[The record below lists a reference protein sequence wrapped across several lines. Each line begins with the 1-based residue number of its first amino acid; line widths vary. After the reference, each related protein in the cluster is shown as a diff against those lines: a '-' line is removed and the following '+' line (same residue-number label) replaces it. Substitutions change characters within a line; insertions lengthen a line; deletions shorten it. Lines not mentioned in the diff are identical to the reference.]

1 MSNIQL
7 SVEWD
12 KTAVYAGENVDCV
25 ITFKNVAQPPI
36 RQRTASRTNSHNSPR
51 ERWKDNTAAHVR
63 QQNLGHSPRYSSSI
77 SVRKKH
83 RKAISHDPTWST
95 VPASPKVQRG
105 KEAHDEQNTTGRK
118 HRRSVSIVSLGGEKS
133 SSVTPFQTISM
144 SIRPGKGHG
153 RAASLQDLSE
163 KTSALNHGPSS
174 IVHSKGYGPTHTKDY
189 SQTQNDDGFST
200 QPALSRSSSSPM
212 VKEKLS
218 PQKLCTQDKIAAVPI
233 SKPHK
238 QTAVP
243 DGISSTR
250 SPILLG
256 RSDSADGFNI
266 SMAQTQFT
274 RQDPP
279 RGKLPGIISPT
290 TNDDTPRSSTD
301 LDSFGSN
308 SSDTM
313 ASEYVIQEHSR
324 FLRHRGSMRQQS
336 HHASVEASQV
346 PETLMMGYGNIV
358 GSFYLDPSLVDAS
371 CFDEVKRKA
380 VVGNE
385 GGGGVVRAESN
396 KRQSGL
402 LGSLGWNTIGES
414 LEGLLGKREVS
425 SIKEATNASA
435 AKWMPILSTPQSL
448 LFVDLRLE
456 PGQSQSYSYSFRLPA
471 GIPPSYRGK
480 AVRFSYSIVI
490 GVQRAT
496 RSRQR
501 HIVRRIDFPFRV
513 LPCVNSK
520 ERISCIWASLTL
532 YRPRRNHG
540 PRSYVTACYAS

>member
-1 MSNIQL
+1 M
-7 SVEWD
+7 
-12 KTAVYAGENVDCV
+12 
-25 ITFKNVAQPPI
+25 
-36 RQRTASRTNSHNSPR
+36 
-51 ERWKDNTAAHVR
+51 
-63 QQNLGHSPRYSSSI
+63 
-77 SVRKKH
+77 
-83 RKAISHDPTWST
+83 
-95 VPASPKVQRG
+95 G
-105 KEAHDEQNTTGRK
+105 KETHDEQNTTGRK
-118 HRRSVSIVSLGGEKS
+118 HRRSVSIVSLGGEKPS
-133 SSVTPFQTISM
+133 SETPFQTISM

-153 RAASLQDLSE
+153 RAASLQVLSE
-163 KTSALNHGPSS
+163 KTPALDHGPSS
-174 IVHSKGYGPTHTKDY
+174 IVHSKGYGPTHTKGY

-200 QPALSRSSSSPM
+200 QPALLRSSSSPM

-218 PQKLCTQDKIAAVPI
+218 PRKLCTQDKTAAVPI
-233 SKPHK
+233 SKPHN
-238 QTAVP
+238 QTAFP
-243 DGISSTR
+243 NGISSART
-250 SPILLG
+250 PILLG
-256 RSDSADGFNI
+256 RSDSADGFDI

-279 RGKLPGIISPT
+279 QGKLPGIISPT
-290 TNDDTPRSSTD
+290 HNADTPRSSTD

-324 FLRHRGSMRQQS
+324 FLRHPGSMRQQS

-371 CFDEVKRKA
+371 YFDEVKRKA

-480 AVRFSYSIVI
+480 AVRFSYNIII
-490 GVQRAT
+490 GVQRAS

-520 ERISCIWASLTL
+520 ERISWI
-532 YRPRRNHG
+532 
-540 PRSYVTACYAS
+540 